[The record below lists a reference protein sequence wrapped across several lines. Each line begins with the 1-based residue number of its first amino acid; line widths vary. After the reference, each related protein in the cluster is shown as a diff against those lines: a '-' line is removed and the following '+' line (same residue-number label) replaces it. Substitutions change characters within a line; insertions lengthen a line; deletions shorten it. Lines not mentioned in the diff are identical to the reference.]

1 MSFFHT
7 FLFDSLVWTRQR
19 RDFLHFTVYTTHTH
33 WFCVP
38 LFGVKRRGI
47 KEDSKFI
54 DCRHIAKCW
63 FFDMSTY
70 RKTNYNPPSPKKVSK
85 HVIAQRHPNVGL
97 VGTCYFICNATWNVS
112 SGDSQH
118 SSFLQYLMFYLQ
130 CHHQCAQKWSNVPTT
145 QKGLTCGE
153 LNQQLERLHS
163 LRLMEEALESK
174 TKVPPKLNRVIGGDS
189 TQRPEG
195 GQGGGKTFGGNP
207 NRRGLP
213 AGLDVSKVGRYFPR
227 SQSKEL

>member
-1 MSFFHT
+1 MQRLISQLLPCVELLKWLQGWLTSIMRWLISQHLPCVELEERLLCVSSHSVHIDRRHLAMTWELNQGCIGDRLSAPAIDKGLRSILTYSINEWVFFHT

-38 LFGVKRRGI
+38 LIGVKRRGI

-85 HVIAQRHPNVGL
+85 HVIA
-97 VGTCYFICNATWNVS
+97 
-112 SGDSQH
+112 
-118 SSFLQYLMFYLQ
+118 
-130 CHHQCAQKWSNVPTT
+130 
-145 QKGLTCGE
+145 
-153 LNQQLERLHS
+153 
-163 LRLMEEALESK
+163 
-174 TKVPPKLNRVIGGDS
+174 
-189 TQRPEG
+189 
-195 GQGGGKTFGGNP
+195 
-207 NRRGLP
+207 
-213 AGLDVSKVGRYFPR
+213 
-227 SQSKEL
+227 